1 MPCGGTVPTKGEG
14 RHSAGLARFAGNH
27 REDRMLSGILSIA
40 AAAVLVGIDQL
51 LKVWATANL
60 QPIGAMTLIPH
71 VVELRYS
78 LNEGMAFSLLWGKQG
93 FLIAVTSVA
102 LIVLLGYLLL
112 RKPPLLERIAWTLVL
127 GGGVGNLIDRIAS
140 GQVVDY
146 INFLFVD
153 FAIFNFADI
162 CVTVGVALL
171 FVCVLWC
178 SRRQMFRHGFAT
190 AIFCIPALPAH
201 ANSACWWA
209 APGPS
214 ALWWK
219 TSART
224 CGSAGCGIF
233 SVRSITADDP
243 HGAAQRM
250 GDRYAFMFSAAV
262 SAV

>member
-1 MPCGGTVPTKGEG
+1 
-14 RHSAGLARFAGNH
+14 
-27 REDRMLSGILSIA
+27 MLSGILSIA

-112 RKPPLLERIAWTLVL
+112 RKPPFLERIAWTLVL

-171 FVCVLWC
+171 FVCVLW
-178 SRRQMFRHGFAT
+178 GE
-190 AIFCIPALPAH
+190 L
-201 ANSACWWA
+201 
-209 APGPS
+209 
-214 ALWWK
+214 
-219 TSART
+219 
-224 CGSAGCGIF
+224 
-233 SVRSITADDP
+233 
-243 HGAAQRM
+243 
-250 GDRYAFMFSAAV
+250 GDRKKKPSGEEHTTDADT
-262 SAV
+262 

>member
-1 MPCGGTVPTKGEG
+1 
-14 RHSAGLARFAGNH
+14 
-27 REDRMLSGILSIA
+27 MLSGILSIA

-102 LIVLLGYLLL
+102 L
-112 RKPPLLERIAWTLVL
+112 TLVL

-171 FVCVLWC
+171 FVCVLW
-178 SRRQMFRHGFAT
+178 GE
-190 AIFCIPALPAH
+190 L
-201 ANSACWWA
+201 
-209 APGPS
+209 
-214 ALWWK
+214 
-219 TSART
+219 
-224 CGSAGCGIF
+224 
-233 SVRSITADDP
+233 
-243 HGAAQRM
+243 
-250 GDRYAFMFSAAV
+250 GDRKKKPSGEEHTTDADP
-262 SAV
+262 